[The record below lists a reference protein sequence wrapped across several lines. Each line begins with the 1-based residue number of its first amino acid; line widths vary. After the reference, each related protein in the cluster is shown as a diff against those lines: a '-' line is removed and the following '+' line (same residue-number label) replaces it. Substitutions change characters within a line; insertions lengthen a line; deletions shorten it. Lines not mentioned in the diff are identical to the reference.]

1 MEKTV
6 WKITL
11 SGLKCVL
18 QAPSVSGSVHTEGR
32 VAGGNTEAKGLF
44 FTLDW
49 QIKFSVHGSSSSLAV
64 VLSLG
69 FSVNGVC

>member
-11 SGLKCVL
+11 GGLKCVL
-18 QAPSVSGSVHTEGR
+18 QALSYVSGSVHAGGR
-32 VAGGNTEAKGLF
+32 VAGGNTSAKSLF

-49 QIKFSVHGSSSSLAV
+49 QIKFSFHGPFSLTSCGAV
-64 VLSLG
+64 TG
-69 FSVNGVC
+69 PF